1 MLNLYWTVTLY
12 SMKSILLVVTMIAA
26 LDSLAMDANS
36 MMRDF
41 IWEKRVL
48 LLFTP
53 DDGHAG
59 FQQQNQILSE
69 VKDGMA
75 ERDMTTIRAMADGTL
90 TVDNTKQ
97 SIAATDFY
105 QRYSVREN
113 EFRVILVGKDSTV
126 KLDKKS
132 MVTAAELFELIDAM
146 PMRQYEMLQDE

>member
-1 MLNLYWTVTLY
+1 
-12 SMKSILLVVTMIAA
+12 MIAA

-132 MVTAAELFELIDAM
+132 IVTAAELFELIDAM

>member
-1 MLNLYWTVTLY
+1 
-12 SMKSILLVVTMIAA
+12 MKSILLVVTMIAA

-53 DDGHAG
+53 DDGHAR

-132 MVTAAELFELIDAM
+132 IVTAAELFELIDAM

>member
-1 MLNLYWTVTLY
+1 
-12 SMKSILLVVTMIAA
+12 MKSILLVVTMIAA

-53 DDGHAG
+53 DDGHAS

-113 EFRVILVGKDSTV
+113 EFRVILVGKDCTV

-132 MVTAAELFELIDAM
+132 IVTAAELFELIDAM

>member
-1 MLNLYWTVTLY
+1 
-12 SMKSILLVVTMIAA
+12 MIAA

-36 MMRDF
+36 VMREF

>member
-1 MLNLYWTVTLY
+1 
-12 SMKSILLVVTMIAA
+12 MKSILLVVTMIAA

>member
-1 MLNLYWTVTLY
+1 
-12 SMKSILLVVTMIAA
+12 
-26 LDSLAMDANS
+26 

-126 KLDKKS
+126 KMDKKS
-132 MVTAAELFELIDAM
+132 IVTAAELFELIDAM

>member
-1 MLNLYWTVTLY
+1 
-12 SMKSILLVVTMIAA
+12 MKSILLVVTMIAA

-97 SIAATDFY
+97 PIAATDFY

>member
-1 MLNLYWTVTLY
+1 
-12 SMKSILLVVTMIAA
+12 MKSILLVVTMIAA

-36 MMRDF
+36 VMREF

>member
-1 MLNLYWTVTLY
+1 
-12 SMKSILLVVTMIAA
+12 MIAA

>member
-1 MLNLYWTVTLY
+1 
-12 SMKSILLVVTMIAA
+12 MIAA

-59 FQQQNQILSE
+59 FQQQNRILSE

>member
-1 MLNLYWTVTLY
+1 
-12 SMKSILLVVTMIAA
+12 MKSILLVVTMIAA

-132 MVTAAELFELIDAM
+132 IATAAELFERIDAM

>member
-1 MLNLYWTVTLY
+1 
-12 SMKSILLVVTMIAA
+12 MKSILLVVTMIAA

-53 DDGHAG
+53 DDGHAS
-59 FQQQNQILSE
+59 FHQQNQILSE

-132 MVTAAELFELIDAM
+132 IVTAAELFELIDAM

>member
-1 MLNLYWTVTLY
+1 
-12 SMKSILLVVTMIAA
+12 MKSILLVVTMIAA

-41 IWEKRVL
+41 IWKKRVL

-132 MVTAAELFELIDAM
+132 IVTAAELFELIDAM

>member
-1 MLNLYWTVTLY
+1 
-12 SMKSILLVVTMIAA
+12 MKSILLVVTMIAA

-36 MMRDF
+36 MTRDF

-132 MVTAAELFELIDAM
+132 IVTAAELFELIDAM

>member
-1 MLNLYWTVTLY
+1 
-12 SMKSILLVVTMIAA
+12 MKSILLVVTMIAA

-132 MVTAAELFELIDAM
+132 IVTAAELFELIDAM
-146 PMRQYEMLQDE
+146 PMRQYEMLQNE

>member
-1 MLNLYWTVTLY
+1 
-12 SMKSILLVVTMIAA
+12 MKSILLVVTMIAA

-132 MVTAAELFELIDAM
+132 IVTAAELFELIDAM

>member
-1 MLNLYWTVTLY
+1 
-12 SMKSILLVVTMIAA
+12 MKSILLVVTMIAA
-26 LDSLAMDANS
+26 LDSLVMDANS
-36 MMRDF
+36 MMRDV

-132 MVTAAELFELIDAM
+132 IVTAAELFELIDAM

>member
-132 MVTAAELFELIDAM
+132 IVTAAELFELIDAM
-146 PMRQYEMLQDE
+146 PMRQHEMLQDE